1 MPRAARVVVPKLL
14 HHVTQRGNHRA
25 DVFFDDED
33 RHFFLEQLVYYTMQ
47 ARVFIV
53 SYCLMTNHTH
63 LLLVPEDETGLAKA
77 LKPLHMRY
85 SQHINHRFS
94 RTGLNWQ
101 GRFFSAPLDAAHS
114 MNALRYVAE
123 NPVRAGMVVRPE
135 EYLWSSA
142 KHHISG
148 DPNPYITAPDR
159 WLKKASQALIAT
171 GSTLLCP
178 RTCDQLRRA
187 TLMNLP
193 VGENSFIAGLER
205 LTGRQLCA
213 RARGRPRKEKG

>member
-1 MPRAARVVVPKLL
+1 
-14 HHVTQRGNHRA
+14 
-25 DVFFDDED
+25 
-33 RHFFLEQLVYYTMQ
+33 
-47 ARVFIV
+47 
-53 SYCLMTNHTH
+53 LMTNHTH

-85 SQHINHRFS
+85 SQRLNHRFS

-114 MNALRYVAE
+114 VNAVRYVAE
-123 NPVRAGMVVRPE
+123 NPVRAGMVARPE

-148 DPNPYITAPDR
+148 EPNPYITAPDR
-159 WLKKASQALIAT
+159 WLQKASQALIGT

-178 RTCDQLRRA
+178 HKCDELRRA

-193 VGENSFIAGLER
+193 VGEEGFISGLER
-205 LTGRQLCA
+205 LTGRHLFA
-213 RARGRPRKEKG
+213 RARGRPSKEKG